1 QLHREHLDGEA
12 YWAESTKVLTV
23 RTRSVDPNVKSVE
36 GSEDPKLE
44 EKRRLLREPI
54 QGMPLPEAER
64 KFLEKCQRNR
74 TKRQINLGKFN
85 LSQDQVPCIFVTVEK
100 EQIVVWRGKNYNPSR
115 EWTFH
120 H

>member
-23 RTRSVDPNVKSVE
+23 RTRSVDPKVKSVE

-54 QGMPLPEAER
+54 QGMPLTEAER
-64 KFLEKCQRNR
+64 KFLEKC
-74 TKRQINLGKFN
+74 KFN
-85 LSQDQVPCIFVTVEK
+85 LLQDQVPCIFVTVEK

>member
-23 RTRSVDPNVKSVE
+23 RTRSVDPKVKSVE

-54 QGMPLPEAER
+54 QGMPLLEAER
-64 KFLEKCQRNR
+64 KFLEK
-74 TKRQINLGKFN
+74 F
-85 LSQDQVPCIFVTVEK
+85 EK

>member
-1 QLHREHLDGEA
+1 M
-12 YWAESTKVLTV
+12 
-23 RTRSVDPNVKSVE
+23 DPKVKSVE

-74 TKRQINLGKFN
+74 TKRQINLGF
-85 LSQDQVPCIFVTVEK
+85 LYSFRFYYYLPQMFSVILAV
-100 EQIVVWRGKNYNPSR
+100 
-115 EWTFH
+115 
-120 H
+120 